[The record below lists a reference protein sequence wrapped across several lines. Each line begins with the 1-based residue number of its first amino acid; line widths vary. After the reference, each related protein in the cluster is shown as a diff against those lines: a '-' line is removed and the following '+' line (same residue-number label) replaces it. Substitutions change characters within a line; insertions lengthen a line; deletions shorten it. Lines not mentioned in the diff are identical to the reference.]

1 MYAELMRFT
10 KSYRH
15 KRMTGL
21 DSVSAGAT
29 TPKRSRLLSFINF
42 PGTRRKNVEQPPP
55 FLEFRS
61 STFFILLTVCLA
73 IFTDILFYGLIVPVF
88 PFSLLEQIGLAE
100 NKVQEWTAILLA
112 CYNVTLFLGAPIVGF
127 YADHSS
133 SRRWPL
139 LLGLVALCGST
150 LLLCLSK
157 TIALLVVGRLLQ
169 GLSAAIVWSVG
180 LALLV
185 DTVGRDI
192 GYAMG
197 YVTISM
203 SVGLLISP
211 VIGGAVYEAAGYY
224 AVFYIAF
231 AVVACDIA
239 LRLVLVEKR
248 VAQQWVVGPESSEA
262 ESATTTTDNREDVE
276 KQVQAASHAGA
287 DPALPPSPTR
297 AGTSSGDP
305 IAALSTPVL
314 NPAKH
319 PHWELIKNRRML
331 AALVGIAIEACIVFA
346 FDTVIPLYVKQ
357 TFEWN
362 STAAG
367 LIFICVMVPG
377 FVSPIVGK
385 LADKHGAKW
394 FSVAGFALSIP
405 PLVCL
410 RFVTRNTIE
419 HKVLLCAL
427 LTLLGVTLVT
437 LANTPLMAEITY
449 AIDERE
455 AQQPG
460 VWGEKGVYGIAYGLF
475 TTAYA
480 LGGTIGSITAGYIQ
494 AGPGWGTTT
503 WYCGVWAAAGAVVS
517 FWLGARPDEV
527 PKRQRPDEELPASTS
542 GVM

>member
-1 MYAELMRFT
+1 
-10 KSYRH
+10 
-15 KRMTGL
+15 MTGS
-21 DSVSAGAT
+21 DIVSAGVT
-29 TPKRSRLLSFINF
+29 TARPSRLLSFINF
-42 PGTRRKNVEQPPP
+42 SGVDIRQKNAQRQAPL

-61 STFFILLTVCLA
+61 SILFIVFTVCLA

-88 PFSLLEQIGLAE
+88 PFSLSEQIGLPE
-100 NKVQEWTAILLA
+100 DNVQEWTAILLA
-112 CYNVTLFLGAPIVGF
+112 CYNVTLFLGSPVVGL
-127 YADHSS
+127 YADHTS

-139 LLGLVALCGST
+139 LLGLVALCAST

-185 DTVGRDI
+185 DTVGKDI

-197 YVTISM
+197 YVTIAM

-211 VIGGAVYEAAGYY
+211 VIGGAVYDAAGYY

-231 AVVACDIA
+231 VIIACDIA

-248 VAQQWVVGPESSEA
+248 VARYA
-262 ESATTTTDNREDVE
+262 TTDNREDEE
-276 KQVQAASHAGA
+276 KQVQATSHAGA
-287 DPALPPSPTR
+287 DPATLPSPSR
-297 AGTSSGDP
+297 DGTSSGCP
-305 IAALSTPVL
+305 AAALSTPAV

-331 AALVGIAIEACIVFA
+331 AALLGIAIEACIVRLASADISPRFA
-346 FDTVIPLYVKQ
+346 FDTVIPLYVKE
-357 TFEWN
+357 TFQWN

-410 RFVTRNTIE
+410 RFVTSNTME

-503 WYCGVWAAAGAVVS
+503 WYCSVWAAAGAFVS
-517 FWLGARPDEV
+517 FWLGARPEDV
-527 PKRQRPDEELPASTS
+527 PKSQRPADDQLPTSTS

>member
-1 MYAELMRFT
+1 MRTCPFC
-10 KSYRH
+10 SGSGPIGRSFANS
-15 KRMTGL
+15 L
-21 DSVSAGAT
+21 ASA
-29 TPKRSRLLSFINF
+29 
-42 PGTRRKNVEQPPP
+42 
-55 FLEFRS
+55 
-61 STFFILLTVCLA
+61 
-73 IFTDILFYGLIVPVF
+73 D
-88 PFSLLEQIGLAE
+88 FS
-100 NKVQEWTAILLA
+100 
-112 CYNVTLFLGAPIVGF
+112 
-127 YADHSS
+127 D
-133 SRRWPL
+133 R
-139 LLGLVALCGST
+139 
-150 LLLCLSK
+150 
-157 TIALLVVGRLLQ
+157 
-169 GLSAAIVWSVG
+169 
-180 LALLV
+180 
-185 DTVGRDI
+185 
-192 GYAMG
+192 
-197 YVTISM
+197 
-203 SVGLLISP
+203 
-211 VIGGAVYEAAGYY
+211 
-224 AVFYIAF
+224 
-231 AVVACDIA
+231 
-239 LRLVLVEKR
+239 
-248 VAQQWVVGPESSEA
+248 
-262 ESATTTTDNREDVE
+262 
-276 KQVQAASHAGA
+276 
-287 DPALPPSPTR
+287 
-297 AGTSSGDP
+297 
-305 IAALSTPVL
+305 
-314 NPAKH
+314 
-319 PHWELIKNRRML
+319 
-331 AALVGIAIEACIVFA
+331 FA

-357 TFEWN
+357 TCEWN

-527 PKRQRPDEELPASTS
+527 SKRQRPDDEELPASTS

>member
-1 MYAELMRFT
+1 
-10 KSYRH
+10 
-15 KRMTGL
+15 MTGS
-21 DSVSAGAT
+21 DTVSAGVT
-29 TPKRSRLLSFINF
+29 TARPSHLPSFINL
-42 PGTRRKNVEQPPP
+42 PGTRQKSVQQKPPL
-55 FLEFRS
+55 FLKFRS
-61 STFFILLTVCLA
+61 STVFIVVTVCLA

-88 PFSLLEQIGLAE
+88 PFSLLEQIRLAE
-100 NKVQEWTAILLA
+100 DKVQEWTAILLA
-112 CYNVTLFLGAPIVGF
+112 CYNVTLCLGSPVVGF
-127 YADHSS
+127 YADHTS

-139 LLGLVALCGST
+139 LLGLVALCAST
-150 LLLCLSK
+150 VLLCLAK

-185 DTVGRDI
+185 DTVGKDI

-197 YVTISM
+197 YVTIAM

-211 VIGGAVYEAAGYY
+211 VIGGAVYDAAGYY

-231 AVVACDIA
+231 VIIACDIA

-248 VAQQWVVGPESSEA
+248 VAQQWAVGPESSEG
-262 ESATTTTDNREDVE
+262 ESAREEDEE
-276 KQVQAASHAGA
+276 KQVQAISHAA
-287 DPALPPSPTR
+287 EPASLPSPTPP
-297 AGTSSGDP
+297 AGTSSGSP
-305 IAALSTPVL
+305 NGESSTPAL

-319 PHWELIKNRRML
+319 PHWELIKNRRVL
-331 AALVGIAIEACIVFA
+331 AALLAIAIEACIVFA
-346 FDTVIPLYVKQ
+346 FDTVIPLYVKE
-357 TFEWN
+357 TFRWN

-377 FVSPIVGK
+377 FASPIVGK

-410 RFVTRNTIE
+410 RFVTSNTIE

-460 VWGEKGVYGIAYGLF
+460 IWGEKGVYGIAYGLF

-480 LGGTIGSITAGYIQ
+480 LGGTVGSITAGYIQ

-503 WYCGVWAAAGAVVS
+503 WYCGLWAAVGAVVS
-517 FWLGARPDEV
+517 FWLGSRPDDM
-527 PKRQRPDEELPASTS
+527 PKSLRPAEELPTSRS
-542 GVM
+542 GVV

>member
-1 MYAELMRFT
+1 
-10 KSYRH
+10 
-15 KRMTGL
+15 MTG
-21 DSVSAGAT
+21 SNGVSAGVT
-29 TPKRSRLLSFINF
+29 TARSSRLLSFINF
-42 PGTRRKNVEQPPP
+42 LGTRQKHGQAQAPL

-61 STFFILLTVCLA
+61 STLFIVFTVCLA

-88 PFSLLEQIGLAE
+88 PFSLSEQIGLSE
-100 NKVQEWTAILLA
+100 DKVQEWTAILLA
-112 CYNVTLFLGAPIVGF
+112 CYNVTLFLGSPLVGL
-127 YADHSS
+127 YADHTS

-139 LLGLVALCGST
+139 LLGLVALCAST

-185 DTVGRDI
+185 DTVGKDI

-197 YVTISM
+197 YVTIAM

-211 VIGGAVYEAAGYY
+211 VIGGAVYDAAGYY

-231 AVVACDIA
+231 AIIACDIA

-248 VAQQWVVGPESSEA
+248 VAQQWLVGPQISEG
-262 ESATTTTDNREDVE
+262 ESAPTGNREDEE
-276 KQVQAASHAGA
+276 KQVQATNHAEA
-287 DPALPPSPTR
+287 DPASPPSPTR
-297 AGTSSGDP
+297 HGTSSGSP
-305 IAALSTPVL
+305 TAALSTPTL

-331 AALVGIAIEACIVFA
+331 AALLGIAIEACIVFA
-346 FDTVIPLYVKQ
+346 FDTVIPLYVKE
-357 TFEWN
+357 TFQWN

-377 FVSPIVGK
+377 FASPIVGK
-385 LADKHGAKW
+385 LADKYGAKW
-394 FSVAGFALSIP
+394 FSVAGFAISIP

-410 RFVTRNTIE
+410 RFVTSNTME

-427 LTLLGVTLVT
+427 LALLGVTLVT

-480 LGGTIGSITAGYIQ
+480 LGGTVGSITAGYIQ

-503 WYCGVWAAAGAVVS
+503 WYCGVWAAVGAVVS
-517 FWLGARPDEV
+517 FWLGARPDDV
-527 PKRQRPDEELPASTS
+527 PKSPGPADEELPASSS
-542 GVM
+542 GVA